1 MFRQQG
7 PGGVVSAMIPKRQPC
22 CIVVPA
28 MIEVREHI
36 ISRTDHG
43 RLASM
48 AFRNILGIKQSSY
61 GQVVAWLDERIAS
74 CQPRDAGEAN
84 RLRRIVQKGN
94 RVFGGYRF

>member
-1 MFRQQG
+1 M
-7 PGGVVSAMIPKRQPC
+7 VSTIIPKRQQC

-28 MIEVREHI
+28 MVEVREHI
-36 ISRTDHG
+36 LSRTDDD

-48 AFRNILGIKQSSY
+48 AFRNVLGIKQSSY

-74 CQPRDAGEAN
+74 CQPGDAGEAD